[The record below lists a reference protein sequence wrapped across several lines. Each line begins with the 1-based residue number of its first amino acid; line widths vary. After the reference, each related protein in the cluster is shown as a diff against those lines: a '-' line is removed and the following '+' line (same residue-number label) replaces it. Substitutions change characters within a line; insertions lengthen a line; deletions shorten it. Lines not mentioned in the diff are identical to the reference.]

1 MAQIALRKTAEEGEK
16 EYPEA
21 AKVLKENTYMDDIC
35 HSEETPAKV
44 QQIAKDLDKV
54 LQNGGFHVKKWTT
67 NEKARDEDDAE
78 LDMFKTQREEKVLG
92 IAWDNKTD
100 VLRFKVQQ
108 ESQGKNDDGKNGVPT
123 KRKILSRIARLYDPI
138 GYTAAVVIK
147 AKIGIQKLWQLG
159 YEWDQPLEV
168 SLAQES
174 EAIFAA
180 IEKLNQL
187 ELPRNL
193 TPPEAAG
200 FPTICIFSDASRE
213 AFGACAYLIKQR
225 RIRCE
230 ICRGQDMSCAV
241 KGAYNTTA
249 RAASSGTRS
258 EIVQDHGR
266 RKPPEM
272 RESHSVHR

>member
-1 MAQIALRKTAEEGEK
+1 MNHDSCGVSYWIIQTCYATKDFSLR
-16 EYPEA
+16 
-21 AKVLKENTYMDDIC
+21 
-35 HSEETPAKV
+35 
-44 QQIAKDLDKV
+44 
-54 LQNGGFHVKKWTT
+54 
-67 NEKARDEDDAE
+67 
-78 LDMFKTQREEKVLG
+78 
-92 IAWDNKTD
+92 
-100 VLRFKVQQ
+100 
-108 ESQGKNDDGKNGVPT
+108 
-123 KRKILSRIARLYDPI
+123 RIARLYDPI